1 MEAMQRKMRL
11 FTRVIFPML
20 LLSQLAMAQ
29 QGTRT
34 VFLVRHAETASAAPA
49 SALSPAGEKRAAC
62 LAKMMKEAGVKQIY
76 VTDAR
81 PTQQTAA
88 PLAAALKLTPTVIP
102 AKDPN
107 TLIRDLLYS
116 GGGNIVVVGHNDT
129 LPFVLA
135 RLKAGSIPPIGASEY
150 DRMFVTT
157 IIEGGATQAST
168 LRYCKSWACSGC
180 SDPSAIQPEREKR
193 NSAEEETLMPVWSD
207 TSKG

>member
-1 MEAMQRKMRL
+1 MRFL
-11 FTRVIFPML
+11 TRVIFPML

-29 QGTRT
+29 QETRT
-34 VFLVRHAETASAAPA
+34 IFLVRNAETASAAPDA
-49 SALSPAGEKRAAC
+49 ALSPAGEKRAGC
-62 LAKMMKEAGVKQIY
+62 LATMLKEAGVKQIY

-88 PLAAALKLTPTVIP
+88 PLAAALKLTPKVIA

-116 GGGNIVVVGHNDT
+116 GGGNILVVGHNDT

-135 RLKAGSIPPIGASEY
+135 RIKAGSVPPIGASEY

-168 LRYCKSWACSGC
+168 LRYCEGGPATGAATPAPSSRSG
-180 SDPSAIQPEREKR
+180 K
-193 NSAEEETLMPVWSD
+193 
-207 TSKG
+207 KGAAPKKKP